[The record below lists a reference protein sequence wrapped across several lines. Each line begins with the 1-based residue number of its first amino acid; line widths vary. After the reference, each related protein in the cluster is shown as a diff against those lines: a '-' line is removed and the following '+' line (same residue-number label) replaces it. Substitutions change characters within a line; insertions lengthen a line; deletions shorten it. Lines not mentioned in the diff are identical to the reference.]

1 MKARQ
6 RFVLVLVLLGSLV
19 AAPLRAAEDPVGTW
33 VGTTEVP
40 NQGTDQVTL
49 TIEKAGEGYTGT
61 MSDSLG
67 VVAQQPLREIRFADG
82 ALSFAFM
89 LTDGTPMTMRLTV
102 TGDKMAG
109 QWQTPEDETGA
120 ITFERKKS

>member
-1 MKARQ
+1 MSARE
-6 RFVLVLVLLGSLV
+6 RPVLLLVLLGSLV
-19 AAPLRAAEDPVGTW
+19 AAPLRAAEDPVGMW

-49 TIEKAGEGYTGT
+49 TIEKTGDGYTGT

-67 VVAQQPLREIRFADG
+67 VVAQQSLREIRFAHG
-82 ALSFAFM
+82 ALSFGFM

-102 TGDKMAG
+102 TGDKLAG
-109 QWQTPEDETGA
+109 LWQTPDDETGA
-120 ITFERKKS
+120 ITFGRKKS